1 MALSIQKAR
10 RFHRKRCRWTIVLC
24 LIVHSSC
31 IYFPNFCFKLPMF
44 HSYFC
49 IIKYN
54 SIVLIRD
61 NSTYPIA
68 AFCCPIKGRNIC
80 RSKEETI
87 RTPAFLRV
95 EHIVSSTKTV
105 NYVIRTIPVLYVC
118 HSKTNMAE
126 HRPRQSSRLM
136 CSGRLPLLAIRR
148 STQHPKHP
156 QYCQHSQHDAQELFK
171 RKRMFLLVFA
181 HHPLCRFLQTIG
193 PLVHS

>member
-118 HSKTNMAE
+118 HSKTNMVE
-126 HRPRQSSRLM
+126 HRPRQSSLLM
-136 CSGRLPLLAIRR
+136 RNDRLPLLAIRP
-148 STQHPKHP
+148 STQYPKHP
-156 QYCQHSQHDAQELFK
+156 QCCQYSQRNAQELFK
-171 RKRMFLLVFA
+171 RKRMLLLVFA
-181 HHPLCRFLQTIG
+181 HHPLCHFLRAICS
-193 PLVHS
+193 VVRS